1 MKKTVAQP
9 QLPNSVQ
16 PEKNDEQN
24 SKKSAVGGSA
34 AERGLDYQ
42 ARVAAIA
49 MTSLL
54 LEQKV
59 SWIEDVFNGVP
70 VLIDAET
77 GGPGDDIS
85 LKTNTGKS
93 VEVQVK
99 RGLKRGSDL
108 WDALCALAK
117 GINDKSIACGILVV
131 CPNSSATIRS
141 NLADNIARIGT
152 GRIDGLHEIGDD
164 FIKNA
169 GLEFPELS
177 RVCRSLRI
185 VTVDAVDGNDS
196 AEVNAI
202 SLLGRL
208 FHEPRRAWF
217 FLVERARKLIRI
229 RGRATI
235 TSLLHDF
242 RNVGID

>member
-108 WDALCALAK
+108 WDALCALAT

-131 CPNSSATIRS
+131 CPNSSTTIRS
-141 NLADNIARIGT
+141 NLADNIVRIGT

-164 FIKNA
+164 FIKNV

-208 FHEPRRAWF
+208 FNEPRRAWSV
-217 FLVERARKLIRI
+217 LVERARKLIRI
-229 RGRATI
+229 RGRATV

-242 RNVGID
+242 RNV

>member
-59 SWIEDVFNGVP
+59 SWIEDVFIGVP

-77 GGPGDDIS
+77 GGPVMI
-85 LKTNTGKS
+85 
-93 VEVQVK
+93 
-99 RGLKRGSDL
+99 
-108 WDALCALAK
+108 
-117 GINDKSIACGILVV
+117 
-131 CPNSSATIRS
+131 
-141 NLADNIARIGT
+141 
-152 GRIDGLHEIGDD
+152 
-164 FIKNA
+164 
-169 GLEFPELS
+169 
-177 RVCRSLRI
+177 
-185 VTVDAVDGNDS
+185 
-196 AEVNAI
+196 
-202 SLLGRL
+202 
-208 FHEPRRAWF
+208 FH
-217 FLVERARKLIRI
+217 
-229 RGRATI
+229 
-235 TSLLHDF
+235 
-242 RNVGID
+242 